1 MQSKALL
8 NRRASRRDVLK
19 HSAGAAAGAAAL
31 AGVAGMGGLP
41 AAAHQAGTPAVQ
53 NTDVS
58 GDLVEW
64 GFGVAETNVLAR
76 SRVEAFQAAYPNVNL
91 QVVESF
97 DEQKLLTAA
106 AAEQLPDVIW
116 LSRFETATWAGR
128 GVLQPLTEFIER
140 DGYDTS
146 RFYEAA
152 LNEATFEEELYGIPG
167 GMDVR
172 MLFVNLDHLTEA
184 GIDPATIDT
193 SNWEQLN
200 ELGAQLVQREGD
212 NATRWGFDHKIQAGG
227 IWLWGRANG
236 GSFIS
241 EDGSE
246 ATFND
251 EKVVEALD
259 WGVQV
264 YDAQGGFQA
273 YEALATTFQGDEQFP
288 RGQVSM
294 TIYEQWMMANQLVT
308 VAPDMNFAV
317 LPVRQRGS
325 GPDGQMISFTGG
337 NAWYIT
343 SGAKNPDAAWEFIKF
358 LHSDETWR
366 LGATA
371 VKEARTAEGRPYFPS
386 LTGST
391 TSDQIQIEELYE
403 PIGESFDATVA
414 LLPELLSVSENREIA
429 KSPVAGQLD
438 DLMQNEA
445 VEPALR
451 GQSSAEEAL
460 TTANQSAQDAIDS
473 F

>member
-1 MQSKALL
+1 MRSKSLL

-19 HSAGAAAGAAAL
+19 QSAGAAGAAAVV
-31 AGVAGMGGLP
+31 GTAGMGGSP
-41 AAAHQAGTPAVQ
+41 VAAHQAATPAAQ
-53 NTDVS
+53 NTNVS

-76 SRVEAFQAAYPNVNL
+76 SRVESFQAAYPNVNL
-91 QVVESF
+91 QIVESF

-116 LSRFETATWAGR
+116 LTRFETATWAGR

-140 DGYDTS
+140 DGFDTS

-152 LNEATFEEELYGIPG
+152 INEATYEDELYGIPG

-200 ELGAQLVQREGD
+200 ELGAQLVQRSGD
-212 NATRWGFDHKIQAGG
+212 SATRWGFDNKVQAGG
-227 IWLWGRANG
+227 IWLWGRGNG
-236 GSFIS
+236 GTFLN

-246 ATFND
+246 ATFNN

-259 WGVQV
+259 IAVKG
-264 YDAQGGFQA
+264 YDAQGGYQA
-273 YEALATTFQGDEQFP
+273 YESLATTFQGDEQFP
-288 RGQVSM
+288 RGLVSM
-294 TIYEQWMMANQLVT
+294 SIYEQWMMSGPLVT

-343 SGAKNPDAAWEFIKF
+343 SGAKNPEAAWEFIKF

-371 VKEARTAEGRPYFPS
+371 VKEARVAEGRPYFPS

-391 TSDQIQIEELYE
+391 TADQLQIEELYE
-403 PIGESFDATVA
+403 PIGEAFDATVA

-438 DLMQNEA
+438 EIMQNEG

-451 GQSSAEEAL
+451 GSAPAEDALEEAN
-460 TTANQSAQDAIDS
+460 TSAQDAIDS

>member
-1 MQSKALL
+1 MRSKTFMSR
-8 NRRASRRDVLK
+8 NASRRAVLK
-19 HSAGAAAGAAAL
+19 HSMGAAVAAGA
-31 AGVAGMGGLP
+31 VAGMGGMS
-41 AAAHQAGTPAVQ
+41 AAALRQASTPPVL

-64 GFGVAETNVLAR
+64 GFGVAETNPLAR
-76 SRVEAFQAAYPNVNL
+76 SRVEAFQQAYPNVNL
-91 QVVESF
+91 QIVESF

-106 AAEQLPDVIW
+106 ASETLPDVIW
-116 LSRFETATWAGR
+116 LSRFETATWAAR
-128 GVLQPLTEFIER
+128 GVLRPLMEFIER

-146 RFYEAA
+146 NFYDAA
-152 LNEATFEEELYGIPG
+152 LNEATYEDELYGIPG

-172 MLFVNLDHLTEA
+172 MLFVNVDHLTEA

-200 ELGAQLVQREGD
+200 EFGAQLVQTEGGK
-212 NATRWGFDHKIQAGG
+212 ATRWGFDSKIQAGG
-227 IWLWGRANG
+227 IWLWGRGNG
-236 GSFIS
+236 GSFIN

-246 ATFND
+246 ATFEN

-259 WGVQV
+259 WAVQG
-264 YDAQGGFQA
+264 YEAQGGFQA

-288 RGQVSM
+288 RGLVSM
-294 TIYEQWMMANQLVT
+294 SIYEQWMMSGPLVT
-308 VAPDMNFAV
+308 VAPDMNFLV

-325 GPDGQMISFTGG
+325 GPDGQMVSFTGG

-366 LGATA
+366 LGAMA
-371 VKEARTAEGRPYFPS
+371 VKAAREAEGRPYFPS
-386 LTGST
+386 LTGSMT
-391 TSDQIQIEELYE
+391 ADKLQIEEIYE
-403 PIGESFDATVA
+403 PIGETYDATVA
-414 LLPELLSVSENREIA
+414 LLPELLAVSENREIA

-438 DLMQNEA
+438 DIMQNEG

-451 GQSSAEEAL
+451 GQSSPQDAL
-460 TTANQSAQDAIDS
+460 ATADQSAQDAIDS